1 MIRNYSCSILDSVIN
16 KSFIAPAYS
25 SQSEEFL
32 SKFFRE
38 SLFITKKVL
47 LNKLHHERRRS
58 QSQCSWRLHNCRRAV
73 LFREIIR
80 HICKSWVLE
89 SWVFISFMLMFQVKE
104 HIELCIQRCMSLEE
118 TEQHIQS
125 NFGIESVVVRRLWRR
140 LEDENQEFFRSYCIR
155 RRLVS
160 VVNRFNDQLERQQ
173 ELMRETGML
182 ERPNHD
188 AAISGQDQEQ
198 EQVQLQLQPQPQP
211 QLILQWLQTQ
221 EQVLN
226 QQQQQILQRL
236 QTQTQSHYHQ
246 QQTQVLHQPQMPSL
260 GNLPRKEIL

>member
-1 MIRNYSCSILDSVIN
+1 MNDGGHN
-16 KSFIAPAYS
+16 PNAHGG
-25 SQSEEFL
+25 
-32 SKFFRE
+32 
-38 SLFITKKVL
+38 FITADEL
-47 LNKLHHERRRS
+47 S
-58 QSQCSWRLHNCRRAV
+58 Y
-73 LFREIIR
+73 F
-80 HICKSWVLE
+80 
-89 SWVFISFMLMFQVKE
+89 VKE